1 MKCLDFI
8 RESAYSRLSDPDD
21 LHSNQLICLTSK
33 IKLPPVQTLKAF
45 ELVEDS
51 RRQSILTSGR
61 RSQSAKLCPQIIEI
75 EELRI
80 LCVYYRKFLVFST
93 QPMGIFVKTHTT
105 IPGDISLLFSMFN
118 QKLRRMMKFRHNR

>member
-1 MKCLDFI
+1 MKCLDSI
-8 RESAYSRLSDPDD
+8 RESAYSRLSESDPDD

-61 RSQSAKLCPQIIEI
+61 RSQSAKLCPQMIEI
-75 EELRI
+75 QEMRI

-93 QPMGIFVKTHTT
+93 QPMDIFVTTHTF
-105 IPGDISLLFSMFN
+105 PRDISLLFN
-118 QKLRRMMKFRHNR
+118 QKLRRMMKFRHN